1 MDLTY
6 TDAAMHDV
14 GVLNVTGGDFAW
26 GADENDFE
34 LTLADGQESP
44 EIGGLVY
51 ADGTDIWGV
60 VRGAIRTDDGKVKAV
75 GATWTGA
82 LDSRVLKPP
91 SGSAYYK
98 VSGDMRDCVASLI
111 SQLGCADL
119 FAVAKGKTGITVTHT
134 FQGRKGDATQKDTGR
149 YMGGWSAL
157 WQITSEHGCKAVARY
172 DADARKIVLTIGR
185 TEDRTDTEDMESA
198 GASVALS
205 YTRPV
210 NHLVCLGQG
219 EGTARTVLDLYM
231 DSRGKVSTNQTYW
244 GLDEIAEVYD
254 DGNAEDA
261 AELEA
266 DGTDKL
272 HEYWLNG
279 QTVTM
284 DLDTDRYDLGD
295 TVGGTDPV
303 TGLRATAVVTKK
315 VVSLDNGSTTVSYD
329 TTVRS

>member
-26 GADENDFE
+26 GVDENDFE

-91 SGSAYYK
+91 SGSAYFR

-134 FQGRKGDATQKDTGR
+134 FQGREGDATQKDTGR

-185 TEDRTDTEDMESA
+185 TEDRTDTEDMEGA

-205 YTRPV
+205 NTRPV

-231 DSRGKVSTNQTYW
+231 DSRGRVSTNQTYR

-261 AELEA
+261 AALQS
-266 DGTDKL
+266 DGTARLK
-272 HEYWLNG
+272 EYWDAS
-279 QTVTM
+279 QSVSM
-284 DLDTDRYDLGD
+284 DVDADVYDLGD
-295 TVGGTDPV
+295 LVGGTDPT
-303 TGLRATAVVTKK
+303 TGINATAIVTKK
-315 VVSLDNGSTTVSYD
+315 VLTFSDGIATVSYE
-329 TTVRS
+329 TTVR

>member
-34 LTLADGQESP
+34 LTLADWQESP

-82 LDSRVLKPP
+82 LDSRILKPP
-91 SGSAYYK
+91 SGSAYFR

-134 FQGRKGDATQKDTGR
+134 FQGREGEKDTGR

-205 YTRPV
+205 NTRPV

-231 DSRGKVSTNQTYW
+231 DSRGKVSTNQTYR

-261 AELEA
+261 AALQS
-266 DGTDKL
+266 DGTARLK
-272 HEYWLNG
+272 EYWDAS
-279 QTVTM
+279 QSVSM
-284 DLDTDRYDLGD
+284 DVDADVYDLGD
-295 TVGGTDPV
+295 LVGGTDPT
-303 TGLRATAVVTKK
+303 TGINATAIVTKK
-315 VVSLDNGSTTVSYD
+315 VLTFSDGIATVSYE
-329 TTVRS
+329 TTVR

>member
-60 VRGAIRTDDGKVKAV
+60 VRGAIRTDDGEVKAV

-91 SGSAYYK
+91 SGSAYFK

-134 FQGRKGDATQKDTGR
+134 FQGREGDAAQKDTGR

-157 WQITSEHGCKAVARY
+157 WQLTSEHGCKAVARY

-205 YTRPV
+205 NTRPV

-254 DGNAEDA
+254 DGNAEDVDA
-261 AELEA
+261 LKA
-266 DGTDKL
+266 DGTAKL
-272 HEYWLNG
+272 KEYRESA
-279 QTVTM
+279 QSVDM
-284 DLDTDRYDLGD
+284 AVAEDAYDLGD
-295 TVGGTDPV
+295 LVGGTDPV
-303 TGLRATAVVTKK
+303 TGIRATATVTKK
-315 VVSLDNGSTTVSYD
+315 VLSLNGSTPTVSYE
-329 TTVRS
+329 TTLR

>member
-91 SGSAYYK
+91 SGSAYFK

-134 FQGRKGDATQKDTGR
+134 FQGREGDAAQKDTGR

-157 WQITSEHGCKAVARY
+157 WQLTSEHGCKAVARY
-172 DADARKIVLTIGR
+172 DAATRKVVLTVGR
-185 TEDRTDTEDMESA
+185 AEDRTDSEDVEHA
-198 GASVALS
+198 GATVALS
-205 YTRPV
+205 NTLV
-210 NHLVCLGQG
+210 TNHLVCLGKG

-231 DSRGKVSTNQTYW
+231 DSRGNVSTTQTYK
-244 GLDEIAEVYD
+244 GVYEIAEVYD
-254 DGNAEDA
+254 DANAEDVDA
-261 AELEA
+261 LKA
-266 DGTDKL
+266 DGTAKL
-272 HEYWLNG
+272 KEYRESA
-279 QTVTM
+279 QSVDM
-284 DLDTDRYDLGD
+284 AVAEDAYDLGD
-295 TVGGTDPV
+295 LVGGTDPV
-303 TGLRATAVVTKK
+303 TGIRATATVTKK
-315 VVSLDNGSTTVSYD
+315 VLSLNGSTPTVSYE
-329 TTVRS
+329 TTLR

>member
-6 TDAAMHDV
+6 THAAMHDV

-134 FQGRKGDATQKDTGR
+134 FQGRVGDATQKDTGR

-185 TEDRTDTEDMESA
+185 TEDRTDTEDMEGA

-205 YTRPV
+205 FTRPV

-261 AELEA
+261 AALQS
-266 DGTDKL
+266 DGTARLK
-272 HEYWLNG
+272 EYWDAS
-279 QTVTM
+279 QSVSM
-284 DLDTDRYDLGD
+284 DADADMYDLGD
-295 TVGGTDPV
+295 LVGGTDPT
-303 TGLRATAVVTKK
+303 TGINATAIVTKK
-315 VVSLDNGSTTVSYD
+315 VLTFSDGIASVSYE
-329 TTVRS
+329 TTVR